1 MKVYLENL
9 NLIDLLSEK
18 HAQLRK
24 IVRDKWSEE
33 NDGEYIT
40 DTESYIIALL
50 EREKMTASQ
59 LARIIDISRQGAH
72 KCTKNLILKGYI
84 KLEDIN
90 SSSRDKTLMLTEK
103 GEKFCEETLVLKN
116 QLEKS
121 IEEVIGDENLKVLK
135 SCLKEKWF

>member
-1 MKVYLENL
+1 MNSYLDNL

-24 IVRDKWSEE
+24 IVRDKWSE
-33 NDGEYIT
+33 NVGEYIT

-50 EREKMTASQ
+50 ERKAMTAAQ
-59 LARIIDISRQGAH
+59 LARIIDISRQGVH
-72 KCTKNLILKGYI
+72 KSTKNLIAKGYI
-84 KLEDIN
+84 KIENIE
-90 SSSRDKTLMLTEK
+90 SSSRDKTLVLTEK

-121 IEEVIGDENLKVLK
+121 IEEIIGTKNLKVLK
-135 SCLKEKWF
+135 SCLKETWF

>member
-50 EREKMTASQ
+50 ERENMTASQ

-84 KLEDIN
+84 KLENIN

>member
-1 MKVYLENL
+1 MNSYLDNL

-24 IVRDKWSEE
+24 IVRDKWSESA
-33 NDGEYIT
+33 GEYIT

-50 EREKMTASQ
+50 ERKAMTASQ

-72 KCTKNLILKGYI
+72 KNTKNLIAKGYI
-84 KLEDIN
+84 EIENYD
-90 SSSRDKTLMLTEK
+90 SSSRDKTLILTKK

-121 IEEVIGDENLKVLK
+121 IEEVIGTDNLTVLK
-135 SCLKEKWF
+135 SCLKETWF

>member
-1 MKVYLENL
+1 MNSYLDNL

-24 IVRDKWSEE
+24 IVRDKWSE
-33 NDGEYIT
+33 NAGEYIT

-50 EREKMTASQ
+50 ERKAMTASQ

-72 KCTKNLILKGYI
+72 KNTKNLIAKGYI
-84 KLEDIN
+84 KIENYD
-90 SSSRDKTLMLTEK
+90 SSSRDKTLILTKK

-121 IEEVIGDENLKVLK
+121 IEEVIGTDNLTVLK
-135 SCLKEKWF
+135 SCLKETWF

>member
-1 MKVYLENL
+1 MNSYLDNL

-24 IVRDKWSEE
+24 IVRDKWSE
-33 NDGEYIT
+33 NAGEYIT

-50 EREKMTASQ
+50 ERKPMTASQ

-72 KCTKNLILKGYI
+72 KNTKNLITKGYI
-84 KLEDIN
+84 EIENCD
-90 SSSRDKTLMLTEK
+90 SSSRDKTLILTEK
-103 GEKFCEETLVLKN
+103 GEKFCKETLVLKN

-121 IEEVIGDENLKVLK
+121 IEEVIGTENLTVLK
-135 SCLKEKWF
+135 SCLKETWF

>member
-1 MKVYLENL
+1 MNSYLDNL

-24 IVRDKWSEE
+24 IVRDKWSE
-33 NDGEYIT
+33 NAGEYIT

-50 EREKMTASQ
+50 ERKAMTASQ

-72 KCTKNLILKGYI
+72 KNTKNLIAKGYI
-84 KLEDIN
+84 EIENYD
-90 SSSRDKTLMLTEK
+90 SSSRDKTLILTKK
-103 GEKFCEETLVLKN
+103 GEKFCKETLVLKN

-121 IEEVIGDENLKVLK
+121 IEEVIGTDNLTVLK
-135 SCLKEKWF
+135 SCLKETWF

>member
-1 MKVYLENL
+1 MNSYLDNL

-24 IVRDKWSEE
+24 IVRDKWSE
-33 NDGEYIT
+33 NAGEYIT

-50 EREKMTASQ
+50 ERKAMTASQ

-72 KCTKNLILKGYI
+72 KNTKNLIAKGYI
-84 KLEDIN
+84 EIENYDN
-90 SSSRDKTLMLTEK
+90 SSRDKTLILTKK

-121 IEEVIGDENLKVLK
+121 IEEVIGTDNLTVLK
-135 SCLKEKWF
+135 LCLKETWF

>member
-1 MKVYLENL
+1 MNSYLDNL

-24 IVRDKWSEE
+24 IVRDKWSE
-33 NDGEYIT
+33 NAGEYIT

-50 EREKMTASQ
+50 ERKAMTASQ
-59 LARIIDISRQGAH
+59 LARIIDISRQGVH
-72 KCTKNLILKGYI
+72 KNTKNLIAKGYI
-84 KLEDIN
+84 EIENYD
-90 SSSRDKTLMLTEK
+90 SSSRDKTLILTKK

-121 IEEVIGDENLKVLK
+121 IEEVIGTDNLTVLK
-135 SCLKEKWF
+135 SCLKETWF